1 MDYGPWI
8 IMIKEAEKDPQHHII
23 IKGARVHNLK
33 NMDVAIPKNKL
44 VVITGLS
51 GSGKSSLAFDTLY
64 AEGQRRYV
72 ESLSS
77 YARQFLGRMN
87 KPDVDFIKG
96 IAPAIAI
103 EQKVITSNPRSTVG
117 TSTEIYDYLKL
128 LFSRIGKTISPV
140 TGGIVKKDTVTD
152 VINFIMTLPVETQV
166 TVLCPLYPHN
176 NRSLKEE
183 LAVLMQKG
191 FVRVEYRGKLS
202 RIEDLLEDM
211 SIVDD
216 GSWLVEEVEAESGKQ
231 NLPAG
236 QAGAE
241 SGEVKGES
249 GKHKAESGKQNLP
262 AGQAGAEGEGNATVQ
277 HAVRIVIDRISKND
291 EDETVSRLGDSVQ
304 TAFFEGKGDCYVRY
318 SKGSLSGQ
326 EPDAGSEQERFFCDR
341 FELDGIRFEEPTP
354 NFFSFN
360 NPYGAC
366 KRCEGYG
373 KVIGIDEDLVIPDK
387 SKSIYEGAI
396 APWRGEKM
404 REWNDLLVKNA
415 IKFDFPIHRQYNQLT
430 EKEQKLLWTGNP
442 YFRGLDAFFKE
453 LEEQTYKIQYRVLL
467 SRYRGK
473 TTCPECK
480 GSRLRQDAS
489 YVKINGK
496 SITDVVLMPLDK
508 ALGFFRSIE
517 LNETDVKISKRLLM
531 EITNRLLFLN
541 DVGLSYLTLNRL
553 SNTLSGGESQRINL
567 ATSLG
572 SSLVGSIYVLDEPSI
587 GLHPRDT
594 QRLISVLKSLRD
606 VGNTVLVVEH
616 EEEIMKAADHIID
629 IGPEAG
635 THGGNLMF
643 SGTYDE
649 IVKDNN
655 SLTGRYLSGKEEI
668 AIPATRRKWNDF
680 IEIKGA
686 RENNLKHVNAKFP
699 LGVLTVVTGV
709 SGSGKT
715 SLVKRILAPAL
726 QKTLGNYSGEQTG
739 SYDSIEGDHQKIE
752 QVEMVDQNPIGRSS
766 RSNPVTY
773 VKAWDEIRNLYAA
786 QPVARAA
793 GLKPSAFSFN
803 VEGGRCDVCQGE
815 GEVKIEMQ
823 FMADIFLTCEACGG
837 KRFKQH
843 ILDVTYQEKNVSEV
857 LGMTIDEA
865 LLFFAK
871 EPKILNKIK
880 PLVDVGLGYV
890 QLGQSS
896 NTLSGGEAQ
905 RIKLASFLIKGNN
918 THKTLF
924 IFDEPTTGLHF
935 ADIKK
940 LLKSFDALIDQ
951 GNTIIVIEHN
961 MDVIKCA
968 DWVIDIGPEGGDNGG
983 KVIFEGLPENLI
995 KEKDSY
1001 TGKFLK
1007 ERFK

>member
-1 MDYGPWI
+1 MSS
-8 IMIKEAEKDPQHHII
+8 EAEKDPQHNII

-44 VVITGLS
+44 VVITGMS

-87 KPDVDFIKG
+87 KPEVDYIKG

-140 TGGIVKKDTVTD
+140 SGNIVKRDTVTD
-152 VINFIMTLPVETQV
+152 VVNFITSLPDETQV
-166 TVLCPLYPHN
+166 TILCPLHPHN

-183 LAVLMQKG
+183 LAVLLQKG
-191 FVRVEYRGKLS
+191 FVRVEYEGRIA
-202 RIEDLLEDM
+202 RIESILEDA
-211 SIVDD
+211 SIAND
-216 GSWLVEEVEAESGKQ
+216 
-231 NLPAG
+231 PM
-236 QAGAE
+236 
-241 SGEVKGES
+241 EVKAERRKAKGE
-249 GKHKAESGKQNLP
+249 AIDANRP
-262 AGQAGAEGEGNATVQ
+262 APS
-277 HAVRIVIDRISKND
+277 AVPVYIVIDRVTKN
-291 EDETVSRLGDSVQ
+291 ETEETISRLGDSVQ
-304 TAFFEGKGDCYVRY
+304 TAFFEGKGDCYIRFQ
-318 SKGSLSGQ
+318 KP
-326 EPDAGSEQERFFCDR
+326 EDEKETERFFCDR
-341 FELDGIRFEEPTP
+341 FELDGITFEEPSP

-387 SKSIYEGAI
+387 SKTVYEGAI

-404 REWNDLLVKNA
+404 REWNDALVKNA
-415 IKFDFPIHRQYNQLT
+415 LKFDFPIHRQYNHLT
-430 EKEQKLLWTGNP
+430 EEQQRLLWKGNQ
-442 YFRGLDAFFKE
+442 YFRGLDEFFKE
-453 LEEQTYKIQYRVLL
+453 LEEQTYKIQYRVML

-473 TTCPECK
+473 TTCPDCK
-480 GSRLRQDAS
+480 GSRLRPDAA
-489 YVKINGK
+489 YVKVNGK
-496 SITDVVLMPLDK
+496 SITDIVLMPLDK
-508 ALGFFRSIE
+508 AWDFFNNLE
-517 LNETDVKISKRLLM
+517 LDARDQKIGKRLLE
-531 EITNRLLFLN
+531 EITSRLGFLN
-541 DVGLSYLTLNRL
+541 NVGLSYLTLNRL

-594 QRLISVLKSLRD
+594 QRLITVLRSLRD

-616 EEEIMKAADHIID
+616 EEEIMQAADHIID
-629 IGPEAG
+629 IGPAAG
-635 THGGNLMF
+635 THGGELVF

-649 IVKDNN
+649 IIEDDN
-655 SLTGRYLSGKEEI
+655 SLTGRYLARKEEI
-668 AIPATRRKWNDF
+668 AIPARRRKWNDF
-680 IEIKGA
+680 VEVKGA

-726 QKTLGNYSGEQTG
+726 QKALGNYTGEQTG
-739 SYDSIEGDHQKIE
+739 SYDELAGDYNKVE
-752 QVEMVDQNPIGRSS
+752 QVELVDQNPIGRSS

-786 QPVARAA
+786 QPAA
-793 GLKPSAFSFN
+793 KAGGLKPSAFSFN

-823 FMADIFLTCEACGG
+823 FMADIFLTCETCGG

-843 ILDVTYQEKNVSEV
+843 ILDVTYQDKNVADI

-865 LLFFAK
+865 LEFFRK

-880 PLVDVGLGYV
+880 PLADVGLGYV

-905 RIKLASFLIKGNN
+905 RIKLASFLVKGNN
-918 THKTLF
+918 SNKTLF

-935 ADIKK
+935 DDIKK
-940 LLKSFDALIDQ
+940 LLKSFDALLDQ

-968 DWVIDIGPEGGDNGG
+968 DWVIDIGPEGGENGG
-983 KVIFEGLPENLI
+983 QVVFEGVPEDLVK
-995 KEKDSY
+995 KEDSY
-1001 TGKFLK
+1001 TGQFLK
-1007 ERFK
+1007 ERFSHPGRKLKSLLV

>member
-1 MDYGPWI
+1 MVN
-8 IMIKEAEKDPQHHII
+8 ELEKDPQQNII
-23 IKGARVHNLK
+23 IKGTRVHNLK

-44 VVITGLS
+44 VVVTGMS

-87 KPDVDFIKG
+87 KPDVDYIKG

-128 LFSRIGKTISPV
+128 LYSRIGKTISPV
-140 TGGIVKKDTVTD
+140 SGGIVKKDSVTD
-152 VINFIMTLPVETQV
+152 VINFIMALPDDTQV

-176 NRSLKEE
+176 DRSLKEE

-191 FVRVEYRGKLS
+191 FVRVEYQHKLS
-202 RIEDLLEDM
+202 RIETLLEDKA
-211 SIVDD
+211 IVDD
-216 GSWLVEEVEAESGKQ
+216 GSWLIDDKKGK
-231 NLPAG
+231 G
-236 QAGAE
+236 
-241 SGEVKGES
+241 
-249 GKHKAESGKQNLP
+249 
-262 AGQAGAEGEGNATVQ
+262 TF
-277 HAVRIVIDRISKND
+277 HAVRIVIDRITKNE
-291 EDETVSRLGDSVQ
+291 EDETISRLGDSIQ

-318 SKGSLSGQ
+318 TEPGSDN
-326 EPDAGSEQERFFCDR
+326 EAERFFCDR

-387 SKSIYEGAI
+387 SKTIYEGAI

-404 REWNDLLVKNA
+404 REWNDELVKHA
-415 IKFDFPIHRQYNQLT
+415 LKFDFPIHRQYNQLT
-430 EKEQKLLWTGNP
+430 AKEQKLLWTGNK
-442 YFRGLDAFFKE
+442 YFRGLDDFFKE
-453 LEEQTYKIQYRVLL
+453 MEAQTYKIQYRVML

-480 GSRLRQDAS
+480 GSRLRQDAT

-496 SITDVVLMPLDK
+496 SITDVVLMALDK
-508 ALGFFRSIE
+508 ALEFFQTME
-517 LNETDVKISKRLLM
+517 LNENDAKIGKRLLM
-531 EITNRLLFLN
+531 EISNRLSFLN

-572 SSLVGSIYVLDEPSI
+572 SSLVGSVYVLDEPSI

-594 QRLISVLKSLRD
+594 QRLITVLKSLRD

-629 IGPEAG
+629 IGPAAG
-635 THGGNLMF
+635 THGGELIF
-643 SGTYDE
+643 SGTYAE
-649 IVKDNN
+649 IIKDDN

-668 AIPATRRKWNDF
+668 SIPATRRKWHDF
-680 IEIKGA
+680 IEIKGG
-686 RENNLKHVNAKFP
+686 RENNLQHVDAKFP

-726 QKTLGNYSGEQTG
+726 QKVLGNYSGEQTG
-739 SYDSIEGDHQKIE
+739 SYDSIEGDYSKIE

-786 QPVARAA
+786 QPVSKAA

-823 FMADIFLTCEACGG
+823 FMADIFLTCEACDG

-843 ILDVTYQEKNVSEV
+843 ILDVTYNEKNVSEV
-857 LGMTIDEA
+857 LSMTIDEA
-865 LLFFAK
+865 LGFFEK
-871 EPKILNKIK
+871 EPKIIAKIK
-880 PLVDVGLGYV
+880 PLVEVGLGYV

-905 RIKLASFLIKGNN
+905 RIKLASFLVKGNN

-935 ADIKK
+935 EDIKK
-940 LLKSFDALIDQ
+940 LLKSFNALLEH

-968 DWVIDIGPEGGDNGG
+968 DWVIDIGPEGGDRGG
-983 KVIFEGLPENLI
+983 KVVFEGLPEDLI
-995 KEKDSY
+995 KEKNSY

-1007 ERFK
+1007 ERF

>member
-1 MDYGPWI
+1 
-8 IMIKEAEKDPQHHII
+8 MIKEAEKDPQKHII
-23 IKGARVHNLK
+23 IKGTRVHNLK
-33 NMDVAIPKNKL
+33 NLDVAIPKNKL
-44 VVITGLS
+44 VVVTGMS

-87 KPDVDFIKG
+87 KPDVDYIKG

-128 LFSRIGKTISPV
+128 LFSRIGKTISPIS
-140 TGGIVKKDTVTD
+140 GNLVKKDSVTD
-152 VINFIMTLPVETQV
+152 VINFIMTLPNDTQV
-166 TVLCPLYPHN
+166 TILCPLYPHN

-191 FVRVEYRGKLS
+191 FVRVEYLQKLS
-202 RIEDLLEDM
+202 RIETLLEDM

-216 GSWLVEEVEAESGKQ
+216 GQWLKD
-231 NLPAG
+231 
-236 QAGAE
+236 
-241 SGEVKGES
+241 EVKGDKATNES
-249 GKHKAESGKQNLP
+249 AASAQ
-262 AGQAGAEGEGNATVQ
+262 Q
-277 HAVRIVIDRISKND
+277 AVRIVIDRITKNE
-291 EDETVSRLGDSVQ
+291 EDETYSRLADSIQ

-318 SKGSLSGQ
+318 Q
-326 EPDAGSEQERFFCDR
+326 EPDAEKENERFFCDR
-341 FELDGIRFEEPTP
+341 FELDGIKFEEPTA

-404 REWNDLLVKNA
+404 REWNDSLIKSAL
-415 IKFDFPIHRQYNQLT
+415 KFDFPIHRQYNQLT
-430 EKEQKLLWTGNP
+430 EKEQRLLWTGNK
-442 YFRGLDAFFKE
+442 YFRGLDEFFKE
-453 LEEQTYKIQYRVLL
+453 MEAQTYKIQYRVML

-489 YVKINGK
+489 YVKIDGK

-508 ALGFFRSIE
+508 ALDFFSNLK
-517 LNETDVKISKRLLM
+517 LNETDVTVGKRLLM
-531 EITNRLLFLN
+531 EITNRLSFLN

-594 QRLISVLKSLRD
+594 QRLITVLKSLRD

-629 IGPEAG
+629 IGPAAG
-635 THGGNLMF
+635 THGGELIF
-643 SGTYDE
+643 TGTYDE
-649 IVKDNN
+649 IIKDDN

-668 AIPATRRKWNDF
+668 AIPDHRRKWHDY
-680 IEIKGA
+680 IGIKGG
-686 RENNLKHVNAKFP
+686 RENNLQHVDAQFP

-739 SYDSIEGDHQKIE
+739 SYDSIEGDYAKIE
-752 QVEMVDQNPIGRSS
+752 QVELVDQNPIGRSS

-773 VKAWDEIRNLYAA
+773 VKAWDEIRNLFAA
-786 QPVARAA
+786 QPASKAA

-823 FMADIFLTCEACGG
+823 FMADIFLTCETCGG

-843 ILDVTYQEKNVSEV
+843 ILDITYNEKNVSEV
-857 LGMTIDEA
+857 LEMTIDEG
-865 LLFFAK
+865 LEFFKK
-871 EPKILNKIK
+871 EPKIIAKIK

-890 QLGQSS
+890 KLGQSS

-905 RIKLASFLIKGNN
+905 RIKLASFLVKGNN

-935 ADIKK
+935 EDIKK
-940 LLKSFDALIDQ
+940 LLKSFDALLDH

-968 DWVIDIGPEGGDNGG
+968 DWVIDIGPEGGDKGG
-983 KVIFEGLPENLI
+983 KVVFEGLPEDLI
-995 KEKDSY
+995 KVKDSY

-1007 ERFK
+1007 ERFDSAK

>member
-1 MDYGPWI
+1 MHLQVPWTIDHGPWTNNN
-8 IMIKEAEKDPQHHII
+8 MNEAEKDPQRHII

-44 VVITGLS
+44 VVVTGMS

-87 KPDVDFIKG
+87 KPDVDYIKG

-140 TGGIVKKDTVTD
+140 SGGIVKKDSVTD
-152 VINFIMTLPVETQV
+152 VINFIMTLPDETQV

-191 FVRVEYRGKLS
+191 FVRVEFKGKLS
-202 RIEDLLEDM
+202 KIESLLEDM

-216 GSWLVEEVEAESGKQ
+216 GSWLVEELKAE
-231 NLPAG
+231 
-236 QAGAE
+236 
-241 SGEVKGES
+241 GEKP
-249 GKHKAESGKQNLP
+249 KAESKKVKGKS
-262 AGQAGAEGEGNATVQ
+262 AKKKAESEETEVQ
-277 HAVRIVIDRISKND
+277 LGTNSLQLTTHNSQQTVRIVIDRISKNE
-291 EDETVSRLGDSVQ
+291 EDETLSRLGDSIQ
-304 TAFFEGKGDCYVRY
+304 TAFFEGKGDCYVRFT
-318 SKGSLSGQ
+318 Q
-326 EPDAGSEQERFFCDR
+326 PDPNNEQERFFCDR

-373 KVIGIDEDLVIPDK
+373 KVIGIDADLVIPDK
-387 SKSIYEGAI
+387 SKSVYEGAI

-404 REWNDLLVKNA
+404 REWNDKLIKNA
-415 IKFDFPIHRQYNQLT
+415 LKFDFPIHRQYNQLT
-430 EKEQKLLWTGNP
+430 EKQQQLLWTGNS
-442 YFRGLDAFFKE
+442 YFQGLDAFFKE
-453 LEEQTYKIQYRVLL
+453 IEEQTYKIQYRVML

-473 TTCPECK
+473 TTCPDCK

-508 ALGFFRSIE
+508 ALEFFKNIE
-517 LNETDVKISKRLLM
+517 LNETDAKVGKRLLM

-541 DVGLSYLTLNRL
+541 DVGLRYLTLNRL

-649 IVKDNN
+649 IIKDDN
-655 SLTGRYLSGKEEI
+655 SLTGRYLSGKEKI
-668 AIPATRRKWNDF
+668 AIPTSRRKWNDF

-715 SLVKRILAPAL
+715 SLVKRVLAPVL
-726 QKTLGNYSGEQTG
+726 QKTLGSYNGEQTG
-739 SYDSIEGDHQKIE
+739 SFDSIEGDYQKIE
-752 QVEMVDQNPIGRSS
+752 QVELVDQNPIGRSS

-773 VKAWDEIRNLYAA
+773 VKAWDEIRNLFAA
-786 QPVARAA
+786 QPVSKAA

-843 ILDVTYQEKNVSEV
+843 ILDVTYHDKNVSEV
-857 LGMTIDEA
+857 LGMTIEEA
-865 LLFFAK
+865 LEFFNKEAK
-871 EPKILNKIK
+871 IITKIK
-880 PLVDVGLGYV
+880 PLMDVGLGYV

-905 RIKLASFLIKGNN
+905 RIKLASFLVKGNN

-940 LLKSFDALIDQ
+940 LLKSFDALLDQ

-968 DWVIDIGPEGGDNGG
+968 DWVIDIGPEGGDYGG
-983 KVIFEGLPENLI
+983 NVVFEGLPENLI

-1007 ERFK
+1007 ERF

>member
-1 MDYGPWI
+1 
-8 IMIKEAEKDPQHHII
+8 MINEAEKDPQHNII

-44 VVITGLS
+44 VVITGMS

-72 ESLSS
+72 ESLSA

-87 KPDVDFIKG
+87 KPDVDYIKG

-128 LFSRIGKTISPV
+128 LFSRIGKTYSPV
-140 TGGIVKKDTVTD
+140 SGGIVKKDTVTD
-152 VINFIMTLPVETQV
+152 VVNFVMALPEESMV
-166 TVLCPLYPHN
+166 TILCPLHPHN

-183 LAVLMQKG
+183 LAVLLQKG
-191 FVRVEYRGKLS
+191 FVRVEYQSKLS

-211 SIVDD
+211 SITDAPWFEHKEK
-216 GSWLVEEVEAESGKQ
+216 GKSAKAGKNEAEA
-231 NLPAG
+231 NHP
-236 QAGAE
+236 
-241 SGEVKGES
+241 
-249 GKHKAESGKQNLP
+249 
-262 AGQAGAEGEGNATVQ
+262 
-277 HAVRIVIDRISKND
+277 AVRIVIDRITKNG
-291 EDETVSRLGDSVQ
+291 EDETVSRLGDSAQ
-304 TAFFEGKGDCYVRY
+304 TAFFEGKGDCYIRY
-318 SKGSLSGQ
+318 R
-326 EPDAGSEQERFFCDR
+326 EPDADTENEHFFCDR
-341 FELDGIRFEEPTP
+341 FELDDIRFEEPTP

-373 KVIGIDEDLVIPDK
+373 KIIGIDEDLVIPDK

-404 REWNDLLVKNA
+404 REWADALIKNA
-415 IKFDFPIHRQYNQLT
+415 LKFDFPIHRQYNELSRQ
-430 EKEQKLLWTGNP
+430 QQQLLWEGNQ
-442 YFRGLDAFFKE
+442 YFRGLDAFFRE
-453 LEEQTYKIQYRVLL
+453 LEEQTYKIQYRVML

-473 TTCPECK
+473 TTCPDCK
-480 GSRLRQDAS
+480 GSRLRPDAA
-489 YVKINGK
+489 YVRINGK
-496 SITDVVLMPLDK
+496 SITDIVLMPLDR
-508 ALGFFRSIE
+508 AYEFFRDIQ
-517 LNETDVKISKRLLM
+517 LNETDAKIARRLLT
-531 EITNRLLFLN
+531 EITNRLAFLN
-541 DVGLSYLTLNRL
+541 DVGLGYLTLNRL

-572 SSLVGSIYVLDEPSI
+572 SSLVGSVYVLDEPSI

-635 THGGNLMF
+635 THGGKLVF
-643 SGTYDE
+643 TGTYDE
-649 IVKDNN
+649 IIADNT

-668 AIPATRRKWNDF
+668 AVPKIRRKWNDY

-686 RENNLKHVNAKFP
+686 RENNLKHIDAKFP

-726 QKTLGNYSGEQTG
+726 QKALGNYTGEQTG
-739 SYDSIEGDHQKIE
+739 TYDGIDGDYQKIE
-752 QVEMVDQNPIGRSS
+752 QVELVDQNPIGRSS

-786 QPVARAA
+786 QPAAKAA

-823 FMADIFLTCEACGG
+823 FMADIYLTCETCGG

-843 ILDVTYQEKNVSEV
+843 ILDITYNDKNVADV
-857 LGMTIDEA
+857 LDMTIEEA
-865 LLFFAK
+865 MIFFAK
-871 EPKILNKIK
+871 EPKIISKIK

-890 QLGQSS
+890 QMGQSS

-905 RIKLASFLIKGNN
+905 RIKLASFLVKGNN
-918 THKTLF
+918 AHKTLF

-940 LLKSFDALIDQ
+940 LLKSFDALLEQ

-961 MDVIKCA
+961 IDVIKCA

-983 KVIFEGLPENLI
+983 NIVFEGIPEDLA
-995 KEKDSY
+995 KHRQSY
-1001 TGKFLK
+1001 TGQFLQN
-1007 ERFK
+1007 RF

>member
-1 MDYGPWI
+1 MN
-8 IMIKEAEKDPQHHII
+8 EADKDPQKNII
-23 IKGARVHNLK
+23 IKGSRVHNLK
-33 NMDVAIPKNKL
+33 NLDVAIPKNKL
-44 VVITGLS
+44 VVITGMS

-72 ESLSS
+72 ESLSA

-87 KPDVDFIKG
+87 KPDVDYIKG

-140 TGGIVKKDTVTD
+140 SGGIVKRDSVTD
-152 VINFIMTLPVETQV
+152 VINFIMTLPDDAQV
-166 TVLCPLYPHN
+166 TILCPLHPHN

-191 FVRVEYRGKLS
+191 FVRVEYDAAIS
-202 RIEDLLEDM
+202 RIESLLEDE
-211 SIVDD
+211 SIAN
-216 GSWLVEEVEAESGKQ
+216 GPLVSDHGLK
-231 NLPAG
+231 
-236 QAGAE
+236 
-241 SGEVKGES
+241 
-249 GKHKAESGKQNLP
+249 
-262 AGQAGAEGEGNATVQ
+262 
-277 HAVRIVIDRISKND
+277 IIIDRITKDTS
-291 EDETVSRLGDSVQ
+291 DETVSRLGDSIQ
-304 TAFFEGKGDCYVRY
+304 TAFFEGKSDCLVYY
-318 SKGSLSGQ
+318 Q
-326 EPDAGSEQERFFCDR
+326 EPEADTESQRFFCDR
-341 FELDGIRFEEPTP
+341 FELDGIKFEEPTP

-387 SKSIYEGAI
+387 SKTIYEGAI

-404 REWNDLLVKNA
+404 REWNDQLVKHA
-415 IKFDFPIHRQYNQLT
+415 LKFDFPIHRQYNQLT
-430 EKEQKLLWTGNP
+430 QEQQRLLWTGNQ
-442 YFRGLDAFFKE
+442 YFRGLDEFFKE
-453 LEEQTYKIQYRVLL
+453 MEAQTYKIQYRVML

-480 GSRLRQDAS
+480 GSRLRQDAT
-489 YVKINGK
+489 YVKIEGK
-496 SITDVVLMPLDK
+496 SITDIVLMPLDK
-508 ALGFFRSIE
+508 ALAFFQNLA
-517 LNETDVKISKRLLM
+517 LNETDAKVGKRLLT
-531 EITNRLLFLN
+531 EITNRLSFLV

-629 IGPEAG
+629 IGPAAG
-635 THGGNLMF
+635 THGGELIF
-643 SGTYDE
+643 SGDYAA
-649 IVKDNN
+649 IIKDDK
-655 SLTGRYLSGKEEI
+655 SLTGKYLSGREEI
-668 AIPATRRKWNDF
+668 AIPTQRRKWNDF

-686 RENNLKHVNAKFP
+686 RENNLQHVNAKFP
-699 LGVLTVVTGV
+699 LGVFTAVTGV

-726 QKTLGNYSGEQTG
+726 QKALGNYNGEQTG
-739 SYDSIEGDHQKIE
+739 SYDAIEGDYSKIE
-752 QVEMVDQNPIGRSS
+752 QVELVDQNPIGRSS

-786 QPVARAA
+786 RPAAKAA

-823 FMADIFLTCEACGG
+823 FMADIFLTCETCGG

-843 ILDVTYQEKNVSEV
+843 ILDVTYNDKNVADV
-857 LGMTIDEA
+857 LAMTIEDA
-865 LLFFAK
+865 LEFFAA
-871 EPKILNKIK
+871 EPKIIAKIK
-880 PLVDVGLGYV
+880 PLFEVGLGYV

-905 RIKLASFLIKGNN
+905 RIKLASFLVKGNN
-918 THKTLF
+918 PHKTLF

-940 LLKSFDALIDQ
+940 LLKSFDALLEH

-968 DWVIDIGPEGGDNGG
+968 DWVIDIGPEGGDRGG
-983 KVIFEGLPENLI
+983 KVVFEGLPEDLI
-995 KEKDSY
+995 KLKDSY
-1001 TGKFLK
+1001 TGQFLA
-1007 ERFK
+1007 ERFGG

>member
-1 MDYGPWI
+1 M
-8 IMIKEAEKDPQHHII
+8 EAEKNPQHFII

-33 NMDVAIPKNKL
+33 NLDVAIPKNKL
-44 VVITGLS
+44 VVITGMS

-87 KPDVDFIKG
+87 KPDVDYIKG

-128 LFSRIGKTISPV
+128 LFSRIGKTISPFSGN
-140 TGGIVKKDTVTD
+140 TVKKDSVTD
-152 VINFIMTLPVETQV
+152 VINFIMALPNETQV
-166 TVLCPLYPHN
+166 TILCPLYPHN

-191 FVRVEYRGKLS
+191 FVRVEYEGRIAK
-202 RIEDLLEDM
+202 IEDLLEDT

-216 GSWLVEEVEAESGKQ
+216 GLWLQEEVEDAEISSETEGKKSKPTSK
-231 NLPAG
+231 N
-236 QAGAE
+236 
-241 SGEVKGES
+241 K
-249 GKHKAESGKQNLP
+249 KAETVTTTINTV
-262 AGQAGAEGEGNATVQ
+262 ATTRNAIK
-277 HAVRIVIDRISKND
+277 IVVDRVVKND
-291 EDETVSRLGDSVQ
+291 EDETISRLGDSIQ
-304 TAFFEGKGDCYVRY
+304 TAFFEGKGDCFVRVQN
-318 SKGSLSGQ
+318 SLTN
-326 EPDAGSEQERFFCDR
+326 EEQENFFCDR
-341 FELDGIRFEEPTP
+341 FELDGMRFEEPAP

-373 KVIGIDEDLVIPDK
+373 KVIGIDNDLVIPDK
-387 SKSIYEGAI
+387 TKSIYEGAI
-396 APWRGEKM
+396 APWRGEKL
-404 REWNDLLVKNA
+404 REWNDVLIKNA
-415 IKFDFPIHRQYNQLT
+415 LKFDFPIHRQYNFLT
-430 EKEQKLLWTGNP
+430 EKEQKLLWTGNQ
-442 YFRGLDAFFKE
+442 YFKGLNEFFKE

-473 TTCPECK
+473 TTCPECL
-480 GSRLRQDAS
+480 GSRLRQDAT
-489 YVKINGK
+489 YVKIAGK
-496 SITDVVLMPLDK
+496 SITDVVLMPLEK
-508 ALGFFRSIE
+508 ASEFFDTLE
-517 LNETDVKISKRLLM
+517 LNEADAKIGKRLLL
-531 EITNRLLFLN
+531 EIKNRLVFLN
-541 DVGLSYLTLNRL
+541 NVGLGYLTLNRL

-594 QRLISVLKSLRD
+594 QRLITVLKSLRD

-616 EEEIMKAADHIID
+616 EEEIMKAADHILD
-629 IGPEAG
+629 IGPAAG
-635 THGGNLMF
+635 THGGNLIF
-643 SGTYDE
+643 SGTYKDIINDE
-649 IVKDNN
+649 N
-655 SLTGRYLSGKEEI
+655 SLTGRYLSGREEI
-668 AIPATRRKWNDF
+668 VIPTSRRKWNDF

-686 RENNLKHVNAKFP
+686 RENNLQNVNAKFP

-715 SLVKRILAPAL
+715 SLVKRIFAPAL
-726 QKTLGNYSGEQTG
+726 QKVLGNYNGEQTG
-739 SYDSIEGDHQKIE
+739 YYDSIDGDYAKIE
-752 QVEMVDQNPIGRSS
+752 QVELVDQNPIGRSS

-786 QPVARAA
+786 QPVSKAA
-793 GLKPSAFSFN
+793 GIKPSAFSFN

-823 FMADIFLTCEACGG
+823 FMADIFLACEACGG

-843 ILDVTYQEKNVSEV
+843 ILDITYNDKNVSEV
-857 LGMTIDEA
+857 LEMTIEES
-865 LLFFAK
+865 LTFFAK
-871 EPKILNKIK
+871 EPKIIAKLK
-880 PLVDVGLGYV
+880 PLMDVGLGYV

-905 RIKLASFLIKGNN
+905 RIKLASFLVKGNN
-918 THKTLF
+918 TNKTLF

-940 LLKSFDALIDQ
+940 LLKSFDALLDH

-968 DWVIDIGPEGGDNGG
+968 DWIIDIGPEGGDKGG
-983 KVIFEGLPENLI
+983 KVVFEGLPEALI
-995 KEKDSY
+995 TKEGSY
-1001 TGKFLK
+1001 TGQFLK
-1007 ERFK
+1007 DRFK